1 MIASNTVWTPTSLLL
16 WERIRAHP
24 FADSTRPIDFVAKLM
39 SVQGWTHEQAL
50 EAIEEYRRFCFLAC
64 VAGAAVT
71 PSDQVDEVWHQ
82 HLTHTRDYW
91 EVWCAGVLKLPL
103 HHEASHGGSIAL
115 TLHRHQYADTLAHYE
130 QWFGTPAQRWW
141 PGTRERFRRPQRFR
155 RVDLEQVWLLPRLRS
170 PARWANAL
178 SVFIAGITSAAT
190 AFAIAETPL
199 DWSGPAFLKF
209 FAVAGLIATAL
220 AMLWRRALRENGMH
234 PNPAGLTPLEVAYLV
249 NGATRALDTATA
261 DLLRQA
267 AVRFDSSQR
276 RFVVGTEPDSGS
288 GPIAALRR
296 LMRNDGRADH
306 VLRLGVSL
314 FSEVRQKLQR
324 LGLLL
329 DDAQARRAAL
339 IPASIPGAVLLL
351 GLAKLS
357 VGFQRDR
364 PIGFLVV
371 LCVVM
376 LLITMAFALRMATRS
391 LAGDRA
397 VADLSRQHARA
408 ARAPR
413 DVELPLAVAL
423 LGTVAMSGTA
433 WADYHVL
440 RTPPSSSSSSD
451 SGGSSDSSSGDS
463 SGGCGGCGGGD

>member
-1 MIASNTVWTPTSLLL
+1 M
-16 WERIRAHP
+16 
-24 FADSTRPIDFVAKLM
+24 
-39 SVQGWTHEQAL
+39 G
-50 EAIEEYRRFCFLAC
+50 
-64 VAGAAVT
+64 
-71 PSDQVDEVWHQ
+71 
-82 HLTHTRDYW
+82 
-91 EVWCAGVLKLPL
+91 
-103 HHEASHGGSIAL
+103 
-115 TLHRHQYADTLAHYE
+115 
-130 QWFGTPAQRWW
+130 
-141 PGTRERFRRPQRFR
+141 ERFRRPQRFQ
-155 RVDLEQVWLLPRLRS
+155 RVDLERVWVLPRLRV
-170 PARWANAL
+170 PARWAYTL
-178 SVFIAGITSAAT
+178 LVFIAGIGSAAT

-199 DWSGPAFLKF
+199 DWSGPEFLKF

-220 AMLWRRALRENGMH
+220 AILWRRALRENGMR

-249 NGATRALDTATA
+249 NGAARALDTAAA
-261 DLLRQA
+261 DLLRQE

-276 RFVVGTEPDSGS
+276 RFVVGPEPDNGS

-314 FSEVRQKLQR
+314 FGEVRQKLQR

-329 DDAQARRAAL
+329 DHAQARRAAL
-339 IPASIPGAVLLL
+339 IPACIPASVLLL
-351 GLAKLS
+351 GLAKIS
-357 VGFQRDR
+357 VGIQRER

-376 LLITMAFALRMATRS
+376 LVITMTFALRMPKRS

-397 VADLSRQHARA
+397 VADLNRWHARA

-413 DVELPLAVAL
+413 DVELPLVVAL

-440 RTPPSSSSSSD
+440 RAPPSSASSSD
-451 SGGSSDSSSGDS
+451 SGGSSDSGSGDS
-463 SGGCGGCGGGD
+463 SGGGCGGCGGGGD